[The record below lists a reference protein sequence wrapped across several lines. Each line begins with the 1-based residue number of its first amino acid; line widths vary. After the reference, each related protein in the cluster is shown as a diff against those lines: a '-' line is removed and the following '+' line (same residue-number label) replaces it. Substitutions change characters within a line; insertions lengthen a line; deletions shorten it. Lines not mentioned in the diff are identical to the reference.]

1 MIVEKDHFRM
11 DLDMFPQFL
20 ILFPYGKIG
29 GLHPVRGW
37 FGSELPIDQFF
48 ANAHPEPG
56 LVLSC
61 CNLLAQIVKH
71 RPWLGPGTSGDTDAA
86 IRPCLIPD
94 PVTGLRLYLPFLY
107 TSNNYLTAAG
117 NSPTRAVFGTDFTVR
132 AELIN
137 AYINR
142 RVKCQRKI
150 GGDCSQFQTWTQ
162 FLGY

>member
-1 MIVEKDHFRM
+1 MASKCMSILIWDHFRM
-11 DLDMFPQFL
+11 DLYMFPQFL

-61 CNLLAQIVKH
+61 CNLLAQVVKH

-86 IRPCLIPD
+86 IRPCLIPVWIAALIGTVGCAGESQSAAEWD
-94 PVTGLRLYLPFLY
+94 GTMRDSAGILIVE
-107 TSNNYLTAAG
+107 NNDVPLWGEEDRWTLLTLLNHA
-117 NSPTRAVFGTDFTVR
+117 RA
-132 AELIN
+132 
-137 AYINR
+137 
-142 RVKCQRKI
+142 
-150 GGDCSQFQTWTQ
+150 
-162 FLGY
+162 